1 MDILNRVKT
10 RARENPQHVV
20 LSEGEDDRTL
30 RAAEKILDEK
40 LARLTII
47 GEEAAIRSRAKEIR
61 VNLGGAS
68 IVSPRHS
75 PFTKRF
81 VEIYYEARRAKGT
94 TLEEAK
100 KDMQDPMFFAA
111 MMVHISEA
119 DGTVGGASHTTAHT
133 VRAALR
139 CIGPTPGCSIVSSFF
154 LMVLPE
160 KAAVPRGEFGVDGA
174 LVYSDC
180 AVVPNPTA
188 PQLADIAIA
197 AAESAR
203 TFLEEEPR
211 VALLAF
217 STKGSAS
224 DPLIDKVVEAVRTA
238 RARAPQLVI
247 DGELQVDAALIPR
260 VAASKAP
267 TSSVKG
273 RANTLVFP
281 DLNAGNIA
289 YKLTERLAGAAA
301 IGPILQGLAKPAND
315 LSRGCSPEDIVNTA
329 ALTAV
334 QALARK
340 TVESAS
346 KG

>member
-1 MDILNRVKT
+1 MDILSRVKA
-10 RARENPQHVV
+10 RARENPQHIV
-20 LSEGEDDRTL
+20 LSEGDDDRTL

-47 GEEAAIRSRAKEIR
+47 GDEATIRARTQQIR
-61 VNLGGAS
+61 VNIGAAD
-68 IVSPRHS
+68 IVSPQHS
-75 PFTKRF
+75 PLTSKF
-81 VEIYYEARRAKGT
+81 VEMYYEARRAKGT
-94 TLEEAK
+94 TQEEAQ
-100 KDMQDPMFFAA
+100 KDMHDPMFFAA
-111 MMVHISEA
+111 MMVRTAEA

-139 CIGPTPGCSIVSSFF
+139 CIGPAPGCSIVSSFF

-160 KAAVPRGEFGVDGA
+160 NAAVSRSDFGVEGA

-180 AVVPNPTA
+180 AVVPNPNA
-188 PQLADIAIA
+188 SQLADIAIA

-203 TFLEEEPR
+203 TFLEVEPS

-217 STKGSAS
+217 STKGSAA
-224 DPLIDKVVEAVRTA
+224 DPLIDKVIEAVRTA
-238 RARAPQLVI
+238 KARAPHLVI

-260 VAASKAP
+260 IAASKAP
-267 TSSVKG
+267 TSVVKG

-281 DLNAGNIA
+281 DLNSGNIA

-301 IGPILQGLAKPAND
+301 IGPMLQGLNKPAND
-315 LSRGCSPEDIVNTA
+315 LSRGCSPEDIVNVTA
-329 ALTAV
+329 ITAV

-340 TVESAS
+340 TAAATR
-346 KG
+346 K

>member
-1 MDILNRVKT
+1 MKILNRVKI
-10 RARENPQHVV
+10 RARENTQHIV

-40 LARLTII
+40 LARLTIL
-47 GEEAAIRSRAKEIR
+47 GDESVIRTRAREIR
-61 VNLGGAS
+61 VHLEGAS
-68 IVSPRHS
+68 IISPKNSPRLN
-75 PFTKRF
+75 PFVDLYF
-81 VEIYYEARRAKGT
+81 ESRRAKGT
-94 TLEEAK
+94 RLEEAQ
-100 KDMQDPMFFAA
+100 KDMRDPMFFAA
-111 MMVHISEA
+111 MMVRVGDA

-160 KAAVPRGEFGVDGA
+160 NTPIAREDFGVDGA
-174 LVYSDC
+174 LVYADC

-188 PQLADIAIA
+188 SQLADISIA

-203 TFLEEEPR
+203 TFLETEPR
-211 VALLAF
+211 VALLSF

-224 DPLIDKVVEAVRTA
+224 DPLLDKVIEAVRTA
-238 RARAPQLVI
+238 RARAPHLQI

-267 TSSVKG
+267 TSELKG

-301 IGPILQGLAKPAND
+301 IGPLLQGLNKPAND
-315 LSRGCSPEDIVNTA
+315 LSRGCSPEDIVNVTA
-329 ALTAV
+329 ITAV

-340 TVESAS
+340 EVASAAQ
-346 KG
+346 